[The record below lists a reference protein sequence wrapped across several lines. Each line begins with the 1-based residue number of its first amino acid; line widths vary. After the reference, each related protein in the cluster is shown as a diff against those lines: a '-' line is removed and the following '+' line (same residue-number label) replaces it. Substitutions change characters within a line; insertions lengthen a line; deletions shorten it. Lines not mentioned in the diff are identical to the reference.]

1 VKRILFSLC
10 LAFQLALIPNLAMG
24 AIGEA
29 KEILERLEASE
40 QKRVTLP
47 DIEKG
52 TLSNGLN
59 YYILEDHELPIAQ
72 VVVFI
77 KGGTIYDPVEKSGL
91 TTMTASLIRNGGTET
106 MTPQEV
112 DEYLDDMAASIEI
125 TPDREYLVA
134 ALKCHSDH
142 FDAVL
147 NLFFDLLFSPRFDLE
162 RFDLIKKHFENSIL
176 RRADSPDT
184 LSATG
189 YRALLYG
196 RGNSWG
202 AYPTTE
208 SVSSI
213 TVEDIQA
220 MHRRFFRPDQMIV
233 GVTGDVTGGKVL
245 SLLKEPKK
253 VSEPLED
260 IKMPVASPSPKTGL
274 HIIDKSG
281 TQVIVNM
288 GQLGSDRFNPDK
300 YAIIIMNDVL
310 GGAGFKKRLPALIR
324 VEKGLAYSVWS
335 SYTFGPKEVPG
346 LFRVYLATKT
356 ESARDAVDL
365 VDMEVERFIAGE
377 DLTADEVARSQES
390 ILKRLIFEYESAADI
405 VSNVVRF
412 NYFGYPDDYIEKY
425 GVEIGKVTL
434 DDVKRVAKKYLN
446 PESFQIVIVGEE
458 AVLRK
463 QFKDYV
469 TVETLTIEE

>member
-1 VKRILFSLC
+1 MRRILFSLC
-10 LAFQLALIPNLAMG
+10 LVFLLAPNVAMA

-29 KEILERLEASE
+29 KEILEKLEATE
-40 QKRVTLP
+40 QKTVTLP

-52 TLSNGLN
+52 SLGNGFK
-59 YYILEDHELPIAQ
+59 YYILEDHELPITQ
-72 VVVFI
+72 VVAFI
-77 KGGTIYDPVEKSGL
+77 KGGTIYDPAGKSGL
-91 TTMTASLIRNGGTET
+91 TTMTTSLIRNGGTAT

-112 DEYLDDMAASIEI
+112 DEFLDDMAASIEI
-125 TPDREYLVA
+125 TPDREYIVA
-134 ALKCHSDH
+134 AFKCHSDH

-147 NLFFDLLFSPRFDLE
+147 KLFFDLLFSPRFDLE
-162 RFDLIKKHFENSIL
+162 RFDLIKKHFKNSIL

-184 LSATG
+184 LAATG

-196 RGNSWG
+196 MDTSWG
-202 AYPTTE
+202 VYPTTE
-208 SVSSI
+208 SVHSI

-233 GVTGDVTGGKVL
+233 GVTGDIKEGHVRG
-245 SLLKEPKK
+245 LLKGPKK
-253 VSEPLED
+253 VSEPLEE
-260 IKMPVASPSPKTGL
+260 IKMPTASPSPKTGL

-288 GQLGSDRFNPDK
+288 GQVGTDRFNPDK

-335 SYTFGPKEVPG
+335 SYTFGPIEVPG

-356 ESARDAVDL
+356 ESAREAVDL

-377 DLTADEVARSQES
+377 DLSADEVARSQES
-390 ILKRLIFEYESAADI
+390 ILKRLIFEYESVADI

-425 GVEIGKVTL
+425 GEEIAGVTL
-434 DDVKRVAKKYLN
+434 DDIKGVAKKYLN
-446 PESFQIVIVGEE
+446 PESFQIVIVGDES
-458 AVLRK
+458 VLRK

-469 TVETLTIEE
+469 IVESLTIEE